1 MTTADEPIF
10 AGGQS
15 TDSPVSTASTSND
28 NIMTLEAVETTSVA
42 VATSEAVMSTD
53 GRSAAMSTSDQLLT
67 SDVMQSTTTDADLE
81 SGISFYHNGS
91 QPADE
96 KSSPKE
102 AWLESLDPF

>member
-1 MTTADEPIF
+1 MLAGTGSTESMTTAP
-10 AGGQS
+10 
-15 TDSPVSTASTSND
+15 TTND
-28 NIMTLEAVETTSVA
+28 NAMTSEAAETTSVA